1 MKLSTNKDPWRKEE
15 GVWMVSQ
22 ACNEEPNKELI
33 IIDIFVIE
41 IEITINMFDGEDA
54 GILFV
59 CG

>member
-1 MKLSTNKDPWRKEE
+1 
-15 GVWMVSQ
+15 MVSQ